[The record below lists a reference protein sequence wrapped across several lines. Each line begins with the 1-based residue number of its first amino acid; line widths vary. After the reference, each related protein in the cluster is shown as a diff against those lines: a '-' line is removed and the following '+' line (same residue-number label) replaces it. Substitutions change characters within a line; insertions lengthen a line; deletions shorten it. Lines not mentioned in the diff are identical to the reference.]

1 MNVYIVTANAGDRS
15 DYSDFCI
22 PDGRIHPW
30 SWRRTMAEYLYRGYA
45 EEVSI
50 MGVYSTRDQA
60 ENRVR
65 ELDREHFDK
74 LQIFECVVDANC
86 WKYVG
91 GYEE

>member
-1 MNVYIVTANAGDRS
+1 MNVYIVTANAGDRN
-15 DYSDFCI
+15 DYSDFYI
-22 PDGRIHPW
+22 PDGHRPPF
-30 SWRRTMAEYLYRGYA
+30 SWWTMAEYLFSGYA

>member
-1 MNVYIVTANAGDRS
+1 MNVYIVTANAGDRNT
-15 DYSDFCI
+15 YSDFRI
-22 PDGRIHPW
+22 PDGHRPPW
-30 SWRRTMAEYLYRGYA
+30 AWTMSEYLYRGYA

-50 MGVYSTRDQA
+50 MGAYSTREHA

-91 GYEE
+91 GYIE